1 MKESYTCH
9 IRIICK
15 FFLPTFIPLLEWD
28 VLWLTFLDL
37 AGLIHPSRRRQKAR
51 RRTSKPDEKAWRN
64 RKGTQARGNL

>member
-28 VLWLTFLDL
+28 VLWLTFLDM
-37 AGLIHPSRRRQKAR
+37 AGLIYQPPETEDAAANVVANL
-51 RRTSKPDEKAWRN
+51 KP
-64 RKGTQARGNL
+64 